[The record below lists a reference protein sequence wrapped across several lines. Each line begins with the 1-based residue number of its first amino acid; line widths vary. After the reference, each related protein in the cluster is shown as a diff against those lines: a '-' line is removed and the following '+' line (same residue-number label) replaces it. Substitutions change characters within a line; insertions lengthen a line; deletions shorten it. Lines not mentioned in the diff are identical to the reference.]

1 MKIGIILPAVPG
13 YSETFIWSKIEGLL
27 KYGNSISL
35 FVNKDNQ
42 LGNVN
47 IQVPVY
53 SQPDIRKKYF
63 IVIIL
68 LRPTSFFR
76 LTRTLPYIYP
86 DIEMA

>member
-1 MKIGIILPAVPG
+1 MSQNLKIGMILPAVPG

-53 SQPDIRKKYF
+53 SQPDISKRF
-63 IVIIL
+63 ILLIIL
-68 LRPTSFFR
+68 FLLIIKYPFRRPKNR
-76 LTRTLPYIYP
+76 Q
-86 DIEMA
+86 